1 MFEQSKSFN
10 KLVGFS
16 ALSIAGSAA
25 FFSVYGLSKLFAGA
39 QYAVIIMAG
48 SLEFGKLV
56 AASFLYRYWEKI
68 NIAHKIYMTIAT
80 VVLILITSAGIFG
93 FLSNAYQGATV
104 GFEKE
109 STALIYKQDRL
120 DQLVDDKKFL
130 KEELSAAIAELPE
143 NYRTARRKLREEYQP
158 QISQINKDIV
168 ELKGEVGDLKIALIE
183 TGVEVGPAIYL
194 ARVFDTDVDSVVK
207 FFIFVLIFVFDP
219 MAVIFVISYNVTLQ
233 DREKK
238 SLHAVTSSN
247 SNINTTKKRW
257 WEMFGDK
264 KESDDSDMIDVEIV
278 PDIEDIPQIV
288 ETKKDVEDE
297 EIVSVDLDTGEE
309 TSVPKPP
316 GKGAFQRTRNK
327 DN

>member
-1 MFEQSKSFN
+1 VFEQSKSFN

-16 ALSIAGSAA
+16 ALTIAGSAA

>member
-39 QYAVIIMAG
+39 QLAVIIMAG

-80 VVLILITSAGIFG
+80 VILILITSAGIFG

-120 DQLVDDKKFL
+120 DQLIEDKKFL
-130 KEELSAAIAELPE
+130 KEELSAAVAELPE

-158 QISQINKDIV
+158 QISQINKDIM
-168 ELKGEVGDLKIALIE
+168 ELKGEVGDLKIALVE

-219 MAVIFVISYNVTLQ
+219 MAVIFVISYNVTILQ
-233 DREKK
+233 DNEEEKPAK
-238 SLHAVTSSN
+238 
-247 SNINTTKKRW
+247 IKKDKRW
-257 WEMFGDK
+257 WEVYGEKAELK
-264 KESDDSDMIDVEIV
+264 KKAWKDNIKSTVSNDERFNAKSKDEKVATTEGSDEDLESNL
-278 PDIEDIPQIV
+278 
-288 ETKKDVEDE
+288 VED
-297 EIVSVDLDTGEE
+297 VGEDVMSSLPVRLE
-309 TSVPKPP
+309 
-316 GKGAFQRTRNK
+316 KGGFSRNK
-327 DN
+327 

>member
-1 MFEQSKSFN
+1 MFENTKSFN

-39 QYAVIIMAG
+39 QLAVIIMAG

-56 AASFLYRYWEKI
+56 AASFLYRYWENI

-80 VVLILITSAGIFG
+80 IILILITSAGIFG

-120 DQLVDDKKFL
+120 DQLVEDKKFL
-130 KEELSAAIAELPE
+130 KEELSAAVSELPE

-194 ARVFDTDVDSVVK
+194 ARVFDTDVDTVVK

-238 SLHAVTSSN
+238 SPHAVTSSN
-247 SNINTTKKRW
+247 SNITVTKKRW

-264 KESDDSDMIDVEIV
+264 KQSDDSDVIDVEIA

-288 ETKKDVEDE
+288 ETKKDIKD
-297 EIVSVDLDTGEE
+297 EE
-309 TSVPKPP
+309 TSVSKPP
-316 GKGAFQRTRNK
+316 GRGAFQRTK
-327 DN
+327 